1 MTIHDF
7 IIKLQSLSDS
17 QKKAII
23 ISAVVIVA
31 FVCGFI
37 WVRLSIERLN
47 RLGEVTKDMKLP
59 EVDMPKIELTEPQTP
74 STNEITK

>member
-1 MTIHDF
+1 MTIREF

-23 ISAVVIVA
+23 IIAVVITA

-37 WVRLSIERLN
+37 WVRLSIQRLN
-47 RLGEVTKDMKLP
+47 NLGEVTKDIKFP
-59 EVDMPKIELTEPQTP
+59 EVEIPKIELPANIE
-74 STNEITK
+74 NVK